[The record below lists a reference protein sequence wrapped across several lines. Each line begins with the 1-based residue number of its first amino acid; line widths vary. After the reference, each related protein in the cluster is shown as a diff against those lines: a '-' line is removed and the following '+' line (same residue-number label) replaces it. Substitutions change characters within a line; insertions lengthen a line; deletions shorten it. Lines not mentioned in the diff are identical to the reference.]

1 MIELLILFL
10 LLAFIGGIV
19 FSRRD
24 RFQPPGT
31 KRANEGTFRAFE
43 KVDSLFVNT
52 QEAKFFHALEVKLP
66 PRFYLHSKVRLEDI
80 IRVRAD
86 IRNERMRWHLRA
98 RVKSRHVDFLIT
110 DKKGRPVCAIELD
123 GASHTGPSSE
133 NADALK
139 DGLFKAVDIRLV
151 RVSTGEDFEKKINA
165 IVKSLSAF

>member
-1 MIELLILFL
+1 MIELLILFF
-10 LLAFIGGIV
+10 LLAFIGGII

-43 KVDSLFVNT
+43 KVDSLFVNV
-52 QEAKFFHALEVKLP
+52 QEVNFFHALHTKLP
-66 PRFYLHSKVRLEDI
+66 SQYFLHSKVRLEDI
-80 IRVRAD
+80 IRVRSD

-110 DKKGRPVCAIELD
+110 DQKGRPLCAVELD
-123 GASHTGPSSE
+123 GASHTGVSSQ

-139 DGLFKAVDIRLV
+139 DGIFKAVNILLI
-151 RVSTGEDFEKKINA
+151 RVSTGENFENKVDE
-165 IVKSLSAF
+165 IVKELSAF